1 MKIRVDWDNPEQ
13 TVICWH
19 FEPEWAWEDFYMA
32 AGISVALR
40 KNATHGK
47 PIALILH
54 TGETAPH
61 RGAALT
67 HTQNALLIKPDG
79 RDVIVVAGTHPFTQR
94 VVQLFR
100 QLYGEMADVNL
111 VDTLQEARA
120 FIIQRR
126 ENTGDTQS

>member
-1 MKIRVDWDNPEQ
+1 MKIRVDWDNPDK

-19 FEPEWAWEDFYMA
+19 FTEDWHWEDFYLA
-32 AGISVALR
+32 AGISVSLR
-40 KNATHGK
+40 KSVSHGK
-47 PIALILH
+47 PIALILY
-54 TGETAPH
+54 TGETAPQ

-94 VVQLFR
+94 VAQLFR

-111 VDTLQEARA
+111 VDTLDQARA
-120 FIIQRR
+120 LITEKRGAG
-126 ENTGDTQS
+126 E